1 VRLEAVRSHL
11 SFDGNDV
18 ISNANIEASVGL
30 DAIKNQDMRC
40 ADQIGHGRFASHRF
54 TGVSQLPCNRQ
65 APRKERDRSLKT
77 KRTIRDTRFVCS
89 KVPIAMF

>member
-30 DAIKNQDMRC
+30 DAIKNQESRHEMCGPDWSWE
-40 ADQIGHGRFASHRF
+40 IRFASFHGSF
-54 TGVSQLPCNRQ
+54 AASV
-65 APRKERDRSLKT
+65 
-77 KRTIRDTRFVCS
+77 
-89 KVPIAMF
+89 